1 MEQVLLKKGPQSIG
15 KSRRGRT
22 TKIHSVV
29 AEVNLPIARRL
40 SLGSAA
46 DAPEGQL
53 LMEEIPAENL
63 SG

>member
-1 MEQVLLKKGPQSIG
+1 
-15 KSRRGRT
+15 
-22 TKIHSVV
+22 
-29 AEVNLPIARRL
+29 VNLPIARRL